1 MVSKMLFILT
11 YLLKGLG
18 QNIPAWS
25 LLQNEGSIYWYLHIF
40 YNEFFMRKIEL
51 LSFLVEF
58 HFLKRIP
65 DPLLSQIQIIF

>member
-1 MVSKMLFILT
+1 MLFILT

-25 LLQNEGSIYWYLHIF
+25 LLQNEGSMYLHIF
-40 YNEFFMRKIEL
+40 YNEFFYEKNRFA
-51 LSFLVEF
+51 SFLTEF

-65 DPLLSQIQIIF
+65 NPNANHLLD